1 MQRNTEE
8 IRQQDHNCIT
18 LQLYPVKIMS
28 HFCWDEPALCCP
40 CCRHPFPALSVFVLS
55 FLFLCRVQTSRSS
68 YSPEDSDAAPP
79 SPPHVHFLTLWMR
92 KGYQWLFICAWTSH
106 DSVQLH
112 TGEGGWLHNGRSFL
126 CALVLN
132 CEGVRLGNR
141 PLRRCMLLVASLLSS
156 VEEQAAGIS
165 VCVDECVR
173 MCQRVSV

>member
-28 HFCWDEPALCCP
+28 HFLLGWARSLLPLLPPPISSFICVCSLLPLPLSSTNEQIQLQSRRQRCCP
-40 CCRHPFPALSVFVLS
+40 
-55 FLFLCRVQTSRSS
+55 
-68 YSPEDSDAAPP
+68 
-79 SPPHVHFLTLWMR
+79 PPHVHFLTLWMR

>member
-1 MQRNTEE
+1 M
-8 IRQQDHNCIT
+8 
-18 LQLYPVKIMS
+18 
-28 HFCWDEPALCCP
+28 
-40 CCRHPFPALSVFVLS
+40 
-55 FLFLCRVQTSRSS
+55 
-68 YSPEDSDAAPP
+68 
-79 SPPHVHFLTLWMR
+79 
-92 KGYQWLFICAWTSH
+92 
-106 DSVQLH
+106 
-112 TGEGGWLHNGRSFL
+112 HNGRSFL

>member
-1 MQRNTEE
+1 MSPLSAAPAAAT
-8 IRQQDHNCIT
+8 HF
-18 LQLYPVKIMS
+18 QLYLCLFSPSSSSVEYKRADPVT
-28 HFCWDEPALCCP
+28 
-40 CCRHPFPALSVFVLS
+40 
-55 FLFLCRVQTSRSS
+55 VQKTAML
-68 YSPEDSDAAPP
+68 PPP
-79 SPPHVHFLTLWMR
+79 SPPPHVHFLTLWMR